1 MRGSDRADRVTSE
14 TFPLSSFVRRMA
26 REGSSSGREDLDM
39 PEQTI
44 HFDDGAAYEQM
55 MGIWSR
61 SAGEIFL

>member
-1 MRGSDRADRVTSE
+1 
-14 TFPLSSFVRRMA
+14 
-26 REGSSSGREDLDM
+26 M